1 MSDTTPSCDLLV
13 VGSGA
18 GALSAAVTAAH
29 LGLKV
34 IVVEKDPQYGGTTAW
49 SGGWMWVPRNP
60 LAVEAGLLE
69 RIEKPLSYL
78 RRELGEKFD
87 ESRALAFLKNGPRMV
102 EFFRRHTALQ
112 FIDGNAIPDF
122 HGHTIDAATG
132 GRSICAAPFDA
143 RQLGNRLHDLKP
155 PLHETTLWGMGIASG
170 AELRHFL
177 NALHQPASFWH
188 VTKLLLRHGRDLLVH
203 RRGTRLVNGNA
214 LIGGLAKS
222 ALDLGV
228 QIRVN
233 SPAVRLLQSEGR
245 VTGAVVQ
252 TPQGEVN
259 IQARCGVVLATGGFP
274 HDPARKQ
281 QLLPHAPTGHEHW
294 SAGNRGNTGDGL
306 RLGESAGGVVASD
319 LVQAAALAPV
329 SLVPRE
335 DGSVAHFPH
344 LIERAKPGLIAVTAQ
359 GQRFAN
365 EANSYHDFMQGL
377 LAATPAGQKPEA
389 WLICDHAFI
398 RYYGLG
404 AVKPAPMPL
413 GPWLKNGYL
422 KRGQSLKALAQAC
435 GIDAQAL
442 QATVQRYNA
451 LAQDGKDRDF
461 GKGETPY
468 NRIQGDAINANRRG
482 LRNPCMGPIERGP
495 FYAVQVVMGS
505 LGTFAGLR
513 VNDHAQVTN
522 AQGQAIPGLYA
533 GGNDLSSMMGG
544 HYPAGGITLGP
555 AMTFGFIAAHHAAG
569 RDLDSAD
576 QIDKN
581 MSPQVSSNMSTHAF
595 SDMSPRTRSGVHAH
609 TPLDTGSRSGMT
621 APLHTH
627 QKDTMYYELATMT
640 LPFGTAGQ
648 AATNVQAFATAPE
661 AQGELLGC
669 WFTDIGVLNQMIVLR
684 GFATLDALQ
693 AERER
698 TQQSGS
704 PFGCGEIFQTL
715 EQHSYKGFSWMK
727 PVRPSAESGI
737 TGPVYEIRTYGIKT
751 GGVQPTIDLW
761 EQYVPA
767 RDKLSPC
774 VVAMVALDGPL
785 RFTNIWAYDS
795 LNARSQIRGEAV
807 AQGIWPP
814 KGGPAHLTTNMVST
828 IAMPTAVSPLK

>member
-1 MSDTTPSCDLLV
+1 MSTHTTPDNSCDLLV
-13 VGSGA
+13 IGSGA

-78 RRELGEKFD
+78 RRELGDKFD
-87 ESRALAFLKNGPRMV
+87 ESRALAFLNNGPRMV

-122 HGHTIDAATG
+122 HGHTPDAALG

-143 RQLGNRLHDLKP
+143 RQLGARLHDLKP
-155 PLHETTLWGMGIASG
+155 PLKETTLWGMGIASG

-177 NALHQPASFWH
+177 NALHKPASFWY
-188 VTKLLLRHGRDLLVH
+188 VTKLVLRHWRDLLVH

-214 LIGGLAKS
+214 LVGGLAKS
-222 ALDLGV
+222 AFDLGV

-233 SPAVRLLQSEGR
+233 SPAVRLLQSGDR

-252 TPQGEVN
+252 TPQGEQS
-259 IQARCGVVLATGGFP
+259 IHARCGVVLATGGFP

-294 SAGNRGNTGDGL
+294 SAGSRGNTGDGL
-306 RLGESAGGVVASD
+306 RLGESAGGVVAND

-329 SLVPRE
+329 SLVPRKNPGSE
-335 DGSVAHFPH
+335 DSLAHFPH

-359 GQRFAN
+359 GLRFTN

-377 LAATPAGQKPEA
+377 LAATPAGQAPQA
-389 WLICDHAFI
+389 WLVCDHAFI

-422 KRGQSLKALAQAC
+422 KRGQTLAELAQAC
-435 GIDAQAL
+435 GIDAQGL

-451 LAQDGKDRDF
+451 LTQDGKDRDF

-468 NRIQGDAINANRRG
+468 NRIQGDAINATRRG
-482 LRNPCMGPIERGP
+482 LRNPCMGPIESGP
-495 FYAVQVVMGS
+495 FYAVKVVMGS

-513 VNDHAQVTN
+513 VNDHAQVID

-569 RDLDSAD
+569 RDPAATCEFP
-576 QIDKN
+576 IPN
-581 MSPQVSSNMSTHAF
+581 TST
-595 SDMSPRTRSGVHAH
+595 
-609 TPLDTGSRSGMT
+609 DTS
-621 APLHTH
+621 
-627 QKDTMYYELATMT
+627 KDHTMYYELATMT

-648 AATNVQAFATAPE
+648 AATNVQAFATASQ

-698 TQQSGS
+698 TQQSTS

-715 EQHSYKGFSWMK
+715 EQHSYKGFPWMK